1 MEWPQHRYPCWGH
14 FSLRLSSRRRPTFMV
29 FHNHQCC
36 PGQRRDL
43 DREPQRLSLCPCW
56 GSLIRSA
63 PLPIRHRQ
71 CTCRALTRESKVG
84 YLSAVWTVP
93 KVVFRLVPRPFTTEM
108 IATEIPAAMS
118 PYSMAVAPDSSLTNR
133 IRNLYIVISRLTL
146 YVHFA
151 ALYFVN

>member
-1 MEWPQHRYPCWGH
+1 
-14 FSLRLSSRRRPTFMV
+14 MV
-29 FHNHQCC
+29 FGHR
-36 PGQRRDL
+36 GQASVL
-43 DREPQRLSLCPCW
+43 GPESPSASPSAPCW

-71 CTCRALTRESKVG
+71 CACRALTRESKVG

-118 PYSMAVAPDSSLTNR
+118 PYWMAVAPDLSLTNH
-133 IRNLYIVISRLTL
+133 IRSLYIVIFWLTL

-151 ALYFVN
+151 ALYFAN